1 MLESYFRKPIKN
13 PARKMNLT
21 VDILT
26 IIILNLLSTFLST
39 NPTLFGSHDPVF
51 LIKVK

>member
-1 MLESYFRKPIKN
+1 MLENYFKKPIKN

-26 IIILNLLSTFLST
+26 IIILNHLSTFLSAD
-39 NPTLFGSHDPVF
+39 PTLFGSHDHIF
-51 LIKVK
+51 STKAN